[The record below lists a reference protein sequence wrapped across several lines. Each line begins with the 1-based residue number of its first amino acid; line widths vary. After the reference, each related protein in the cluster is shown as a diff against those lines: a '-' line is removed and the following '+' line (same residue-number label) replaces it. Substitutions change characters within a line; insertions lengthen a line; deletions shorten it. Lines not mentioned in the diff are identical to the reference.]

1 MWFNSTQR
9 AEPYPGLTCPCT
21 PVKAGRLRGW
31 GTDAAWLSSA
41 RVVRC
46 WVKSRN
52 ERNPYGQLHVSGR
65 TAPLGRKA
73 GMTSSPHGSY
83 VQGDTHATM
92 AGTMRSHPAR
102 GSESPKPGL
111 SSDPRLQLAPMKAE
125 LLVTAYQPWRGE
137 YVPGPCTHRP
147 SRHGSCQGV
156 KSVGQPQGGSGR
168 APGQRLGRS
177 RNKVAVPE
185 GAAGSPPF

>member
-1 MWFNSTQR
+1 MVVPAR
-9 AEPYPGLTCPCT
+9 ASRTG
-21 PVKAGRLRGW
+21 
-31 GTDAAWLSSA
+31 AAWLSSA

-52 ERNPYGQLHVSGR
+52 ERNPRLQLPSGLAGHSEG
-65 TAPLGRKA
+65 TAGDKPEEGGDDVKSAWLLRLGLHTRYNVRRNAQLPRKRMRIAKA
-73 GMTSSPHGSY
+73 GPSADWG
-83 VQGDTHATM
+83 
-92 AGTMRSHPAR
+92 
-102 GSESPKPGL
+102 
-111 SSDPRLQLAPMKAE
+111 LQLAPMKAE

>member
-1 MWFNSTQR
+1 M
-9 AEPYPGLTCPCT
+9 
-21 PVKAGRLRGW
+21 
-31 GTDAAWLSSA
+31 
-41 RVVRC
+41 
-46 WVKSRN
+46 
-52 ERNPYGQLHVSGR
+52 
-65 TAPLGRKA
+65 AP
-73 GMTSSPHGSY
+73 
-83 VQGDTHATM
+83 
-92 AGTMRSHPAR
+92 TMRSDAAMR
-102 GSESPKPGL
+102 SESHKRRPSADWG
-111 SSDPRLQLAPMKAE
+111 LQLAPMKAE

-156 KSVGQPQGGSGR
+156 KSVGQLSRDGGSGR